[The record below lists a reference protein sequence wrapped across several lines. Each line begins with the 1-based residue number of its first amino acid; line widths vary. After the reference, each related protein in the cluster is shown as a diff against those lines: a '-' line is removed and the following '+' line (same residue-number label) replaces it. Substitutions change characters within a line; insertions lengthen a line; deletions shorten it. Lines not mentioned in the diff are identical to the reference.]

1 MEQIPSMPSTPSTPS
16 TLLTPSIPFWLNEP
30 TILFNKKYIGSV
42 WPGENMSSVEKLNA
56 ISRFVIIAS
65 LLGYLITLNLK
76 IILVAVVTLAVIA
89 ILYNVQRNQKAK
101 DESASDGGVGKDAKD
116 AKDTKDTKD
125 TQDNKNTKSKQNI
138 KEGFANAMLYNELK
152 DDYTNPQEN
161 NPMMNVLLP
170 EISYDP
176 NRSEAAP
183 AYNPEVEKDLNNKTK
198 DYVVD
203 TTFGDGTKKQQEY
216 IRRKLFSDI
225 GDNYSFDFGMRNFYT
240 NPNTTIPND
249 QGGFANFCFGDMISA
264 KEGND
269 NALGRW
275 FPRIGGVYN

>member
-1 MEQIPSMPSTPSTPS
+1 MEQIPSTPST
-16 TLLTPSIPFWLNEP
+16 PFWLNEP
-30 TILFNKKYIGSV
+30 TILFNKKYITSV
-42 WPGENMSSVEKLNA
+42 WPSENMSSSEKLNA
-56 ISRFVIIAS
+56 ISRFVISAS
-65 LLGYLITLNLK
+65 LLGYLVTLNLK

-89 ILYNVQRNQKAK
+89 ILYNVQRNQQAK
-101 DESASDGGVGKDAKD
+101 DESKGAENGNGNSNGNGNGNGNGSDNQ
-116 AKDTKDTKD
+116 KDTKA
-125 TQDNKNTKSKQNI
+125 KQKV

-152 DDYTNPQEN
+152 DEYTSPQEN

-216 IRRKLFSDI
+216 IRRKLFSDL
-225 GDNYSFDFGMRNFYT
+225 GDNYNFDFSMRNFYT

-269 NALGRW
+269 YALGRW

>member
-1 MEQIPSMPSTPSTPS
+1 MEQIPSTPST
-16 TLLTPSIPFWLNEP
+16 PFWLNEP
-30 TILFNKKYIGSV
+30 TILFNKKYISSV
-42 WPGENMSSVEKLNA
+42 WPSEKMSSVEKLNA
-56 ISRFVIIAS
+56 ISRFVIAAS

-76 IILVAVVTLAVIA
+76 MILVAVVTLAVIA
-89 ILYNVQRNQKAK
+89 ILYNVQRNQQAK
-101 DESASDGGVGKDAKD
+101 DESKGTENGNGNGNGNGGDN
-116 AKDTKDTKD
+116 
-125 TQDNKNTKSKQNI
+125 DNKKDIKAKQKV

-152 DDYTNPQEN
+152 DEYTSPQEN

-216 IRRKLFSDI
+216 IRRKLFSDL
-225 GDNYSFDFGMRNFYT
+225 GDNYNFDFSMRNFYT

-269 NALGRW
+269 YALGRW

>member
-1 MEQIPSMPSTPSTPS
+1 MEQIPSTPST
-16 TLLTPSIPFWLNEP
+16 PFWLNEP
-30 TILFNKKYIGSV
+30 TILFNKKYISSV
-42 WPGENMSSVEKLNA
+42 WPSENMSSVEKLNA
-56 ISRFVIIAS
+56 ISRFVIVAS

-76 IILVAVVTLAVIA
+76 IILIAVVTLAVIA
-89 ILYNVQRNQKAK
+89 ILFSVQRNQQ
-101 DESASDGGVGKDAKD
+101 
-116 AKDTKDTKD
+116 AKDTSTNDDSGKGNGSENGNGKGNGNGNAKD
-125 TQDNKNTKSKQNI
+125 TKSKQNI
-138 KEGFANAMLYNELK
+138 KEGFANAMLYNELQSE
-152 DDYTNPQEN
+152 YTKPQEN

-183 AYNPEVEKDLNNKTK
+183 AYNSEVEKDLNNKTK

-203 TTFGDGTKKQQEY
+203 TTFGDGTKKQREY

-225 GDNYSFDFGMRNFYT
+225 GDNYGYDFSMRNFYT

-264 KEGND
+264 KEGNSQ
-269 NALGRW
+269 ALGRW